1 MDISSFFAN
10 PSVTG
15 VGIAI
20 AFGLIWLALLG
31 AWQWRGKWLWLAIAG
46 IVVFPMSIAWIQS
59 PLQNLVGNWFI
70 NHYGVQT
77 YQNQLFLMGIPVVL
91 ISGLVQEGAK
101 LFPVSIYWW
110 GQNREL
116 SPKTGLAIGA
126 MVGAGFGVCEA
137 QWLLNSVFASGF
149 TWSLVPQYGFLALL
163 PFWER
168 LFTVSFHIATGA
180 LSGYGLAKGK
190 GWQFY
195 LLASFLHFLSNYSI
209 FFYYKKMVTAVQ
221 IELII
226 AFIALFVFGAVFW
239 LRWRKEPVQPI
250 YESTPPAETPL
261 LPPSSSSP

>member
-1 MDISSFFAN
+1 MDILSFFGY
-10 PSVTG
+10 PSFSG
-15 VGIAI
+15 VGIAV
-20 AFGLIWLALLG
+20 AFGLIWLAALG
-31 AWQWRGKWLWLAIAG
+31 AWQWRGKWLWLSLAG
-46 IVVFPMSIAWIQS
+46 VVIFPISIAWIQV
-59 PLQNLVGNWFI
+59 PLQNLVN
-70 NHYGVQT
+70 NRLVDSYGLLT
-77 YQNQLFLMGIPVVL
+77 YQNRILWMGIPYVL

-116 SPKTGLAIGA
+116 SPKTGLAIGT

-168 LFTVSFHIATGA
+168 FFTVSFHIATGA

-195 LLASFLHFLSNYSI
+195 SLASFLHFLANYST
-209 FFYYKKMVTAVQ
+209 FFYYKEMVTAVQ
-221 IELII
+221 IEIII
-226 AFIALFVFGAVFW
+226 AVFSVIIYGVVLW
-239 LRWRKEPVQPI
+239 LKWRHAEEIKQDNGHNNEPM
-250 YESTPPAETPL
+250 
-261 LPPSSSSP
+261 LPSDQNQLP